1 MYDVVTLSLYV
12 VVFISGATVLALE
25 ILGTRILGPFYGASL
40 FLWSALITV
49 TLLALS
55 VGYALGGRWAD
66 RGALPIRLYYLV
78 ASAGLW
84 TLLIPWIR
92 RPVLFI
98 AEPFGL
104 RFAVL
109 VAAFA
114 LFFTP
119 LTLLGMVSPYAI
131 KLRARSIDVVGRT
144 AGDLYA
150 VSTVGGVVAALV
162 TGFVLIPN
170 IGVGRLT
177 YSVGASLVAVSAVGI
192 FLEVRRGRGES
203 GDAVTAV
210 VMLLA
215 TGGFAWLLS
224 TEGADPAVGLRA
236 VRQSPYAELR
246 VLDTAQGRHLLIDG
260 GVHTIVEPGSWETA
274 YPYVALVDLARRFFV
289 EPGTMLLIGLG
300 GGMVVKNFAA
310 EGWNATAVE
319 MDPVVVELAREYF
332 GLRPEEGTIHEMDG
346 RQFLIRDDRTYDVVV
361 MDAFGSSSI
370 PFHLITRES
379 FGLIESRL
387 ADDGIFVM
395 NLESEGWSDVLVRSV
410 SVSLTAHF
418 LWVLALPAHDDP
430 SGLGNVVIFASNR
443 RLDAPSAPAEAD
455 RLEAYRTFAWQNRF
469 IPERAGAPIL
479 TDDLNPVDLWS
490 ERINLRAR
498 RDLHEYFRDVGVSW

>member
-1 MYDVVTLSLYV
+1 MSSLYLYV
-12 VVFISGATVLALE
+12 IVFVSGAAVLALE
-25 ILGTRILGPFYGASL
+25 ILGTRILGPFYGVSL
-40 FLWSALITV
+40 FLWSALISV

-55 VGYALGGRWAD
+55 LGYALGGRWAD
-66 RGALPIRLYYLV
+66 REATPTKLYYLV

-92 RPVLFI
+92 RPVLLI

-114 LFFTP
+114 LFFAP

-131 KLRARSIDVVGRT
+131 KLRARSIDEVGRA

-150 VSTVGGVVAALV
+150 VSTVGGVVAALL
-162 TGFVLIPN
+162 TGFFLIPN
-170 IGVGRLT
+170 FGVSRLT
-177 YSVGASLVAVSAVGI
+177 YGVGASLIVVAAAGMFS
-192 FLEVRRGRGES
+192 ERRKEGADS
-203 GDAVTAV
+203 GDVATAV
-210 VMLLA
+210 VLVLVSA
-215 TGGFAWLLS
+215 AFAWLLPRDQ
-224 TEGADPAVGLRA
+224 ADPEIGLRA

-246 VLDTAQGRHLLIDG
+246 VLDTAAGRHLLIDG
-260 GVHTIVEPGSWETA
+260 GIHTIVDPASWQSSFS
-274 YPYVALVDLARRFFV
+274 YVGVVGLARRFFD
-289 EPGTMLLIGLG
+289 EPGSMLLVGLG
-300 GGMVVKNFAA
+300 GGSVLKSFAA
-310 EGWNATAVE
+310 DGWSATAVE
-319 MDPVVVELAREYF
+319 IDPVVVDLAREYF
-332 GLRPEEGTIHEMDG
+332 GLSPEEGTIHEMDG
-346 RQFLIRDDRTYDVVV
+346 REFLIHDDHTYDVVV
-361 MDAFGSSSI
+361 LDAFGSSSI

-379 FGLIESRL
+379 FGLIASRL

-395 NLESEGWSDVLVRSV
+395 NLETEGWSDVLVRSV

-418 LWVLALPAHDDP
+418 VWVLALPAHEAP
-430 SGLGNVVIFASNR
+430 NGLGNVVIFASNR
-443 RLDAPSAPAEAD
+443 RLDEPSAAAEAD
-455 RLEAYRTFAWQNRF
+455 GLETYRTFAWQNRF

-498 RDLHEYFRDVGVSW
+498 RDLHEYFRDLGVSW

>member
-1 MYDVVTLSLYV
+1 MSSAFLYV
-12 VVFISGATVLALE
+12 VVFVSGAAVLALE
-25 ILGTRILGPFYGASL
+25 ILGTRILGPFYGVSL

-66 RGALPIRLYYLV
+66 RRALPIRLYYLV
-78 ASAGLW
+78 AAAGLW
-84 TLLIPWIR
+84 TLLIPWMR

-114 LFFTP
+114 LFFAP
-119 LTLLGMVSPYAI
+119 LMLLGMVSPYAI

-177 YSVGASLVAVSAVGI
+177 YSVGASLIAVSAVGM
-192 FLEVRRGRGES
+192 FLEWWGQKGES

-210 VMLLA
+210 VLLVA
-215 TGGFAWLLS
+215 TGAFAWLLP
-224 TEGADPAVGLRA
+224 TEGADPSVGLRA
-236 VRQSPYAELR
+236 VRQSAYAELR
-246 VLDTAQGRHLLIDG
+246 VLDTARGRHLLIDG
-260 GVHTIVEPGSWETA
+260 GVHTIVDPGSWASA
-274 YPYVALVDLARRFFV
+274 YPYVALIDLARRFFD
-289 EPGTMLLIGLG
+289 EPGRMLLIGLG
-300 GGMVVKNFAA
+300 GGTVLKNFAA
-310 EGWNATAVE
+310 DGWKATAVE
-319 MDPVVVELAREYF
+319 IDPVVVELAREYF

-346 RQFLIRDDRTYDVVV
+346 RRFLIRDDQTYDVVV

-379 FGLIESRL
+379 FGLIKARL

-395 NLESEGWSDVLVRSV
+395 NLETEGWGDVLVRSV

-418 LWVLALPAHDDP
+418 VWVLALPAHEDP
-430 SGLGNVVIFASNR
+430 NGLGNVVIFASNR
-443 RLDAPSAPAEAD
+443 RLDNPVAPPAPAGP
-455 RLEAYRTFAWQNRF
+455 LEPYRTFAWANRF

-479 TDDLNPVDLWS
+479 TDDLNPVDLWG

-498 RDLHEYFRDVGVSW
+498 RGLHDYFRDSGVSW

>member
-1 MYDVVTLSLYV
+1 MSLYI
-12 VVFISGATVLALE
+12 VVFISGAAVLALE
-25 ILGTRILGPFYGASL
+25 ILGTRILGPFYGVSL

-114 LFFTP
+114 LFFIP

-177 YSVGASLVAVSAVGI
+177 YSVGASLVAVSAAGI
-192 FLEVRRGRGES
+192 FLERRDGRGES
-203 GDAVTAV
+203 GDLVTAV
-210 VMLLA
+210 LMLLA
-215 TGGFAWLLS
+215 TGGFAWLLP

-274 YPYVALVDLARRFFV
+274 YPYVALVDLAR
-289 EPGTMLLIGLG
+289 
-300 GGMVVKNFAA
+300 
-310 EGWNATAVE
+310 
-319 MDPVVVELAREYF
+319 EYF

-379 FGLIESRL
+379 FGLIKSRL
-387 ADDGIFVM
+387 DDGGIFVM
-395 NLESEGWSDVLVRSV
+395 NLETEGWSDVLVRSV

-443 RLDAPSAPAEAD
+443 RLDDPSAPAEAD
-455 RLEAYRTFAWQNRF
+455 RLEAYRTFGWQNRF

-498 RDLHEYFRDVGVSW
+498 RDLHEYFRDVGVNW